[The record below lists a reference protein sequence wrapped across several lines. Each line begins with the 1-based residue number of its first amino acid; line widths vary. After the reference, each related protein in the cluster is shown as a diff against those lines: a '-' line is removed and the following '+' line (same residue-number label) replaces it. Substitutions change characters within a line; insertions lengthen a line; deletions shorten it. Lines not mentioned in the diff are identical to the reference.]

1 MLTQLQRRWPL
12 RTLGRIVLGV
22 FAVLTALVA
31 TGLLLIRFW
40 LWPSVPQWQDD
51 FLASTRAILA
61 QRGLSLEVGGVTADW
76 ERWYRP
82 RLTVETLALRDAQGQ
97 ALAQIE
103 RVQATIG
110 LSTFASV
117 WRMTPVFSEI
127 RIQGPRLVATR
138 DSSGTLAIAGFQIG
152 SEKEFEQAPKDAS
165 LSEWLLRQGRIQ
177 INNGSLVWSDAV
189 KGKSTEVRELSI
201 ALRNFGYRHSWSV
214 RGQASETIGDA
225 FLAEGNIRGSLF
237 GSAPTF
243 KDWSGDVFV
252 QFDRVDLSELL
263 GFVQLPESTPLKI
276 NSGLGSFKAWANL
289 SNKALKDLTVDVD
302 LAKAS
307 LQWGQ
312 ARRPLTLEQLSGRVE
327 TVLSGNRQ
335 LIKIV
340 DLSLRSEQLSE
351 PVRISAA
358 ELSLEQGTERGE
370 SRIRAASKMVDL
382 AAARWLIGHLPL
394 AQSIKDRVSSL
405 QPQGYLRDVELSWVE
420 SAERLLSASLSAGFE
435 SLALRAGPQ
444 RPSFSGLS
452 GRINA
457 TESSGSISINSNNA
471 SLVIPRV
478 FEEPRITLE
487 RLSAEL
493 AWNVGPS
500 AVDGGFT
507 PLKVTVSGFSASNSD
522 VALEAFGDYE
532 LLNEGPGTVD
542 IKGRVV
548 RASPSQVYRYVPLVA
563 GEQTRKWLREA
574 LKESSPYRAN
584 FELSGPLEKFPFADG
599 KSGKFLVK
607 AQVEDGR
614 LQPAPGWPMLTGIKA
629 DVTFDRTRF
638 ELLAQQSRFASLQSS
653 KIKAQILDMNAL
665 QTLLQVQGE
674 LKGDLQQFFA
684 AANQSPVKNWLG
696 GITETMSGKGETSL
710 ALDLNLNLSDDT
722 LSRYSGDLRLGR
734 GILRPSAK
742 LPSVAIGS
750 GSIEFN
756 ELGLAALTIQGEA
769 LGGPLKATRQAV
781 PGAPSH
787 SRLVLEGRATG
798 RGLEQW
804 ARQAF
809 DANWRGQLSGSTPF
823 SAAIDIGG
831 ASTQAFVTSS
841 LRGLASKL
849 AAPLIKPESEE
860 WLVEV
865 QYHGANGE
873 IHLDLDAP
881 KAKGRLRWTP
891 EDKTDSLLRAQFDRV
906 WLDSG
911 SQSDA
916 QALAQ
921 KDNAALAHHW
931 PRVDLKIDDFRVG
944 ARQWGRVEVQAQPA
958 YATRSW
964 DISKLVIANPDA
976 VLTGEG
982 RWATHALD
990 SSVKAPSRTV
1000 LDLVM
1005 QVKNSGGLLTRTGYP
1020 GVVRDTSGKIEG
1032 QLSWPGSPL
1041 AFSGGRLGGELS
1053 LNLERGRFLKAEPGV
1068 ARLIGVLNLQTLP
1081 RRIKLDFSDVFS
1093 EGFTYERIRGNLQF
1107 FDGEVTTKNL
1117 RIVGVQASVLL
1128 EGSASIRNETQ
1139 NLRVLV
1145 LPEVNA
1151 GLASLGYAALVNPAI
1166 GLGAFLA
1173 QYVLRDPVRKLLAY
1187 EYQLTGS
1194 WDDPVVTSVARESR
1208 VDIPEMSPS
1217 TK

>member
-1 MLTQLQRRWPL
+1 MLTQLQRHLPL
-12 RTLGRIVLGV
+12 RTLGRILIGG
-22 FAVLTALVA
+22 FAALAVLAL

-40 LWPSVPQWQDD
+40 LWPSVPQWQEDV
-51 FLASTRAILA
+51 LASSRVALA
-61 QRGLSLEVGGVTADW
+61 QRGLSLEVGSVVADW

-82 RLTVETLALRDAQGQ
+82 RLTVETLALRDAQGE
-97 ALAQIE
+97 ALAEIE

-110 LSTFASV
+110 LSTFASI
-117 WRMTPVFSEI
+117 WRLTPVFSEI

-138 DSSGTLAIAGFQIG
+138 DPSGAIAIAGFPLGAEPQEPSPSDRPLVG
-152 SEKEFEQAPKDAS
+152 
-165 LSEWLLRQGRIQ
+165 WLLRQGRIH
-177 INNGSLVWSDAV
+177 INNGTFAWSDLLRNQ
-189 KGKSTEVRELSI
+189 STEVRELSVS
-201 ALRNFGYRHSWSV
+201 LRNFGYRHSWV
-214 RGQASETIGDA
+214 LRGRASESIGDT
-225 FLAEGNIRGSLF
+225 FLIEANTRNSLF
-237 GSAPTF
+237 GGVPELN
-243 KDWSGDVFV
+243 DWSGDVFV

-263 GFVQLPESTPLKI
+263 RLVHLPEDTPLKI
-276 NSGLGSFKAWANL
+276 NSGEGSFKAWATL
-289 SNKALKDLTVDVD
+289 SSNTIRDLTVDVD

-307 LQWGQ
+307 LQWGLT
-312 ARRPLTLEQLSGRVE
+312 RRPLTLEQLSGRVE
-327 TVLSGNRQ
+327 TVLSGDRQ
-335 LIKIV
+335 LVKIA
-340 DLSLRSEQLSE
+340 DLSLKSEQLAE

-358 ELSLEQGTERGE
+358 ELSLEQDTTRGE
-370 SRIRAASKMVDL
+370 SRVRVVSKMVDL
-382 AAARWLIGHLPL
+382 SAARWLIGHLPV
-394 AQSIKDRVSSL
+394 AQSLKDRVATL
-405 QPQGYLRDVELSWVE
+405 QPAGYLSDVALSWVE
-420 SAERLLSASLSAGFE
+420 NSEGLRSATLSTGFE
-435 SLALRAGPQ
+435 SLALTVGPQ

-452 GRINA
+452 GRLNA
-457 TESSGSISINSNNA
+457 TESTGSLSINSTNA
-471 SLVIPRV
+471 TVEFPGV
-478 FEEPRITLE
+478 FEQPRIALE

-493 AWNVGPS
+493 AWSLGSS
-500 AVDGGFT
+500 ADNEGFA
-507 PLKVTVSGFSASNSD
+507 PINVTVSGFSASNPD
-522 VALEAFGDYE
+522 VALEASGTYE
-532 LLNEGPGTVD
+532 RLNQGPGTAD

-548 RASPSQVYRYVPLVA
+548 RASPSQIYRYVPLVA
-563 GEQTRKWLREA
+563 GEETRKWLREA
-574 LKESSPYRAN
+574 LKESSPYRAE

-599 KSGKFLVK
+599 QSGTFLVK

-614 LQPAPGWPMLTGIKA
+614 LQPAPGWPTLTGIKA

-638 ELLAQQSRFASLQSS
+638 DLLAQQARLVNLQSS

-722 LSRYSGDLRLGR
+722 FSRYSGDLRLGR
-734 GILRPSAK
+734 GILQPSAT

-756 ELGLAALTIQGEA
+756 ELGLSALTIQGEA
-769 LGGPLKATRQAV
+769 LGGPLRASRQAV
-781 PGAPSH
+781 PGAPTQ
-787 SRLVLEGRATG
+787 SRLILEGRATG

-804 ARQAF
+804 ARQTF
-809 DANWRGQLSGSTPF
+809 DANWRGQLTGSTPF
-823 SAAIDIGG
+823 AVTIDLGG

-841 LRGLASKL
+841 LKGITSRL
-849 AAPLIKPESEE
+849 AAPLTKSESEE
-860 WLVEV
+860 WLVQA
-865 QYHGANGE
+865 QYRGANGE
-873 IHLDLDAP
+873 IQLDLDAP
-881 KAKGRLRWTP
+881 KAKGRLRWQP
-891 EDKTDSLLRAQFDRV
+891 QNKSDSLLRASFDRL

-911 SQSDA
+911 SRTDA
-916 QALAQ
+916 QELAQ
-921 KDNAALAHHW
+921 TDKSGLAHHW
-931 PRVDLKIDDFRVG
+931 PRVDLRVDDFRVG
-944 ARQWGRVEVQAQPA
+944 ARQWGNVEVQAQPV

-976 VLTGEG
+976 VLTGQG
-982 RWATHALD
+982 RWATRALD
-990 SSVKAPSRTV
+990 PRSKAQSRTV
-1000 LDLVM
+1000 LDL
-1005 QVKNSGGLLTRTGYP
+1005 QLELKNGGGLLARTGYP
-1020 GVVRDTSGKIEG
+1020 GVVRDTAGKVSG
-1032 QLSWPGSPL
+1032 QLNWPGSPL
-1041 AFSGGRLGGELS
+1041 AFSGGTLGGKLS
-1053 LNLERGRFLKAEPGV
+1053 LNLEKGRFLKAEPGV
-1068 ARLIGVLNLQTLP
+1068 ARLVGVLNLQTLP

-1093 EGFTYERIRGNLQF
+1093 EGFTYERIRGDLEF
-1107 FDGEVTTKNL
+1107 LEGEVSTTNL

-1194 WDDPVVTSVARESR
+1194 WDDPVVTPIARESR